1 MEHEPVT
8 TASAQDKI
16 SRLRTNI
23 ERVLYGKA
31 DVIDMC
37 IAGLLARGHILIE
50 DVPGIGKTLLAA
62 ALAKSISCKF
72 SRIQFTSDL
81 LPSDIV
87 GVSAFDGDGSHF
99 EFRPGPIF
107 ANVVLADEI
116 NRTTPKTQSALL
128 EAMQDHQGS
137 IDNVTHTLPEPFIVL
152 ATQNPVEYEGTYP
165 LPESQLDRF
174 TLRLKVGYPSRS
186 DEIRVLRDGVGPHS
200 VESLEPVLSAADII
214 TMHNCAKEIT
224 VDAAIV
230 EYLMNIIEQTRS
242 HPDIEL
248 GVSPRGALSFY
259 EVARAYALI
268 QHRDHVLPDDIKLL
282 AVPVL
287 SHRVVLHSQRGA
299 LVRASEEAE
308 RIINELLNSIAVPL

>member
-1 MEHEPVT
+1 MEHDNVT
-8 TASAQDKI
+8 TAPASEKI
-16 SRLRTNI
+16 GRLRANI
-23 ERVLYGKA
+23 EKVLYGKT

-37 IAGLLARGHILIE
+37 ISGLLAAGHILIE

-87 GVSAFDGDGSHF
+87 GVSTLDGEQSNF

-128 EAMQDHQGS
+128 EAMQDHQVS
-137 IDNVTHTLPEPFIVL
+137 VDNVTHHLPEPFIVL

-186 DEIRVLRDGVGPHS
+186 DEVRVLRDGVRPHS
-200 VESLEPVLSAADII
+200 VESLEPALSAADIL
-214 TMHNCAKEIT
+214 TLHNRAAEVT
-224 VDAAIV
+224 VDDAIV
-230 EYLMNIIEQTRS
+230 AYLMSIVEQTRA
-242 HPDIEL
+242 HPEIEL

-259 EVARAYALI
+259 EVARAYALV
-268 QHRDHVLPDDIKLL
+268 RDRGYVLPDDIKLL

-287 SHRVVLHSQRGA
+287 SHRIVLRKQRGT
-299 LVRASEEAE
+299 LVRVSAEAE
-308 RIINELLNSIAVPL
+308 RIITELLNSIAVPL

>member
-1 MEHEPVT
+1 MEYETVT
-8 TASAQDKI
+8 TASAGEKI
-16 SRLRTNI
+16 SRLHTNI
-23 ERVLYGKA
+23 EKVLYGKA
-31 DVIDMC
+31 DVIDLC

-81 LPSDIV
+81 LPADIV
-87 GVSAFDGDGSHF
+87 GVSTIDGDRSNF
-99 EFRPGPIF
+99 EFRQGPIF

-128 EAMQDHQGS
+128 EAMQDHQVS
-137 IDNVTHTLPEPFIVL
+137 VDNVTHHLPEPFIVL

-174 TLRLKVGYPSRS
+174 TLRIKVGYPSHS
-186 DEIRVLRDGVGPHS
+186 DEVRVLRDGVGSHS
-200 VESLEPVLSAADII
+200 VESLEPALSADDILAL
-214 TMHNCAKEIT
+214 HNRAAEVT
-224 VDAAIV
+224 VDDAIV
-230 EYLMNIIEQTRS
+230 EYLMSIVERTRS
-242 HPDIEL
+242 HPEIEL

-259 EVARAYALI
+259 EVARAYALV
-268 QHRDHVLPDDIKLL
+268 QDRDYVLPDDIKLL

-287 SHRVVLHSQRGA
+287 SHRIALGSQRGA
-299 LVRASEEAE
+299 LVRVSEEAE
-308 RIINELLNSIAVPL
+308 RIITELLNSIAVPL

>member
-1 MEHEPVT
+1 MESEILA
-8 TASAQDKI
+8 TAPAGEKI
-16 SRLRTNI
+16 SRLRANI
-23 ERVLYGKA
+23 EKVLYGKT

-81 LPSDIV
+81 LPADIV
-87 GVSAFDGDGSHF
+87 GVSTLDGDGSHF
-99 EFRPGPIF
+99 EFQPGPIF

-128 EAMQDHQGS
+128 EAMQDHRVTV
-137 IDNVTHTLPEPFIVL
+137 DNATYNLPEPFIVL

-186 DEIRVLRDGVGPHS
+186 DEVRVLRDGIGTHS
-200 VESLEPVLSAADII
+200 VESLEPALSADDIL
-214 TMHNCAKEIT
+214 TLHNQTAEVT
-224 VDAAIV
+224 VEDAIV
-230 EYLMNIIEQTRS
+230 EYLMNIVEQTRS
-242 HPDIEL
+242 HPEIEL

-259 EVARAYALI
+259 EVARSYALVR
-268 QHRDHVLPDDIKLL
+268 HRNYVLPDDIKLL
-282 AVPVL
+282 AVHVL
-287 SHRVVLHSQRGA
+287 SHRIVLRSQRGA
-299 LVRASEEAE
+299 LVRVSEEAE
-308 RIINELLNSIAVPL
+308 RIITELLNSIAVPL